1 MFTGFS
7 FPPDKRIATY
17 FFACSTVVE
26 TYLTFDIFDSVQ
38 TYLTFQSRLTN
49 TEGKSRGL
57 KKLSLCV
64 RGAKFFLGE
73 QTLKDSVRVVST
85 SNRALVKQGKM
96 FFVLLRK
103 LFSLLR

>member
-7 FPPDKRIATY
+7 FPPDKRTATY
-17 FFACSTVVE
+17 FFACSTVVK
-26 TYLTFDIFDSVQ
+26 TYLTFDIFDSMQ
-38 TYLTFQSRLTN
+38 TYLRIQFRLTN
-49 TEGKSRGL
+49 TEGKPCGL
-57 KKLSLCV
+57 KKLGLCV

-96 FFVLLRK
+96 FFVSLRK
-103 LFSLLR
+103 LFLLLI